1 MITDNYI
8 PYKEGEEHQYI
19 IIKVIC
25 NTRHNPG
32 TPEHLKQLV
41 VSHFAP
47 KGITIVEEEG
57 KLITYV

>member
-1 MITDNYI
+1 MNDGTYN
-8 PYKEGEEHQYI
+8 EGEPMQEIQLTI
-19 IIKVIC
+19 RCKVK
-25 NTRHNPG
+25 HNPG
-32 TPEHLKQLV
+32 TKSHLKVLA